1 MKYIVVSVVS
11 IFVMILVCSGCLA
24 ATGGDDMIN
33 VDFEKVSLDQWNSL
47 NSKKIFFGHHSVGT
61 NIIKGIKKL
70 NKNSPYID
78 LNILKTTDPIS
89 INESGILAHGKVG
102 ENFDPISKIE
112 SFRSIMESGVG
123 NKVDIAFMKFC
134 FVDIGTQTDLIKIFD
149 NYRNTMAQLKKEFP
163 AITFVH
169 VTVPLVLEPEGIKA
183 NAKKI
188 IKKMLVKNNL
198 YENTAK
204 AHYNQLIRNEYSGKE
219 PIFDL
224 AEFEST
230 YPDRSRLTYT
240 VDDMEYEALIP
251 EYAADVGHLN
261 KQGQEVVA
269 KALLAFL
276 ASLD

>member
-1 MKYIVVSVVS
+1 MKYLFVSLISIVVT
-11 IFVMILVCSGCLA
+11 ILVSSGCLA
-24 ATGGDDMIN
+24 ATGGYDMSN
-33 VDFEKVSLDQWNSL
+33 VDFEKVSQDQWNAL

-61 NIIKGIKKL
+61 NIIEGIKKL
-70 NKNSPYID
+70 DKNSPYID

-89 INESGILAHGKVG
+89 INQSGILAHGKVG
-102 ENFDPISKIE
+102 ENFDPISKID
-112 SFRSIMESGVG
+112 SFRFIMESGVG

-163 AITFVH
+163 ATTFVH
-169 VTVPLVLEPEGIKA
+169 VTVPLVLEPEGMKA
-183 NAKKI
+183 NAKQF

-198 YENTAK
+198 YENTGK
-204 AHYNQLIRNEYSGKE
+204 ARYNQLIRKEYLGKE

-230 YPDRSRLTYT
+230 YPDGSRLTYT

-251 EYAADVGHLN
+251 EYASDVGHLN
-261 KQGQEVVA
+261 ERGQEVLA
-269 KALLAFL
+269 KALLVFL
-276 ASLD
+276 SNLK